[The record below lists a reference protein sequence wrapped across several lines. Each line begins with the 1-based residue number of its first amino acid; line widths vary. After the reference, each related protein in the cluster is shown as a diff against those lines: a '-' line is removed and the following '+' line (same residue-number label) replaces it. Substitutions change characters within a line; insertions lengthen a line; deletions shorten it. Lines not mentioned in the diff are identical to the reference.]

1 MLLTPAAPILP
12 AQTYT
17 LRMPFRAGAT
27 WQTRLQLTL
36 EGGET
41 VTVTTNLN
49 YVVRQVDNQGNALI
63 ESANASTTIQSG
75 AESVVDERPQ
85 TKSAWFNPAGM
96 LIRWQVAPEKPN
108 EAALMAAIT
117 QFVAP
122 PQAIAVGESWSAQYT
137 AGSNGLSQAVRVR
150 YILNSVTDG
159 KANVGVDFVQSGENG
174 MKATGTWSLEASSGT
189 PLRFDGSAVN
199 FLGQTGRKATIT
211 LQRVERIQ

>member
-1 MLLTPAAPILP
+1 MLLMPAAPTLP

-17 LRMPFRAGAT
+17 LRLPFRAGMT
-27 WQTRLQLTL
+27 WQTRLHLAL

-49 YVVRQVDNQGNALI
+49 YIVRQIDNQANALV
-63 ESANASTTIQSG
+63 ESTNFGTTVNSG
-75 AESVVDERPQ
+75 GESVVDERPQ

-96 LIRWQVAPEKPN
+96 LIRWQSTPEKPN
-108 EAALMAAIT
+108 EAALMATLT

-150 YILNSVTDG
+150 YVLNSVADG
-159 KANVGVDFVQSGENG
+159 KANVGVDFAQSGENG
-174 MKATGTWSLEASSGT
+174 MKATGTWSLDTQTGT
-189 PLRFDGSAVN
+189 PLRFEGSATN
-199 FLGQTGRKATIT
+199 FLGQAGRKATIA
-211 LQRVERIQ
+211 LQRIERVE